1 MKYTCLIF
9 IILLFTACSHSQ
21 GDIELA
27 GIANGVNFGN
37 VSVNDVSNITVYKTR
52 IQSGKFTF
60 GKQFLQSSGYYKLA
74 YTLGGAATR
83 HVDIYL
89 EPGTYTVS
97 LDQQKINNYPLITSS
112 SKRQNQ
118 LSAYY
123 AIADSVNAEAR
134 KKVIALNTK
143 INGLKDQLLKPG
155 EYTVLAANL
164 RTQELKANEVDEL
177 NIFNI
182 FMKKY
187 PDNEVAAHLMLQM
200 DYQDDA
206 VGYYKM
212 FENFS
217 SSAKN
222 SNDGKELE
230 SKLKPLVK
238 MTTGELAPVIAGTTP
253 DAKTLNI
260 KDLNKKIIL
269 LDFWRSTNGSSRD
282 NHQQMITDLLPQYDN
297 GGLEIISVSLDTE
310 KGKWLAAIAH
320 DKMNWPQLS
329 DLKGDDSP
337 NAENWVIKSIPSY
350 YLLDGRGR
358 IIKHVSAYNDVAAVI
373 NNYLK
378 YH

>member
-1 MKYTCLIF
+1 MKYTYLIF
-9 IILLFTACSHSQ
+9 VVLLLAGCSHSQ

-37 VSVNDVSNITVYKTR
+37 VSVNDLSNNIIYKTR
-52 IQSGKFTF
+52 IESGKFNF
-60 GKQFLQSSGYYKLA
+60 GKQFLQSSGYYKLI
-74 YTLGGAATR
+74 YTLSGAATR
-83 HVDIYL
+83 RVDVYL
-89 EPGTYTVS
+89 EPGTYTAS
-97 LDQQKINNYPLITSS
+97 MDQQKINNYPLITSS
-112 SKRQNQ
+112 SKIQNQ

-155 EYTVLAANL
+155 EYTALAANL
-164 RTQELKANEVDEL
+164 QTQELKANEVDEL

-187 PDNEVAAHLMLQM
+187 PDNDVAAHLMLQM

-206 VGYYKM
+206 VGNYKM
-212 FENFS
+212 FESFS
-217 SSAKN
+217 SAAKN
-222 SNDGKELE
+222 SDDGKELE
-230 SKLKPLVK
+230 SRLKPLVK
-238 MTTGELAPVIAGTTP
+238 MTTGEMAPAIAGTTP

-269 LDFWRSTNGSSRD
+269 LDFWRSTNGSCRD
-282 NHQQMITDLLPQYDN
+282 NHQQMITDLLPQFGN
-297 GGLEIISVSLDTE
+297 GGLGIISVSLDIE
-310 KGKWLAAIAH
+310 KGKWLAAIAR

-337 NAENWVIKSIPSY
+337 NAETWAIKSIPSY
-350 YLLDGRGR
+350 YLLDGQGR
-358 IIKHVSAYNDVAAVI
+358 IIKHISAYNDVAAAI
-373 NNYLK
+373 SDYLK
-378 YH
+378 DH